1 MAELLPWL
9 VVAALAIGIGKGGFP
24 AAAALAVPFLALV
37 MNPVQAAALVLPAL
51 IVADCAAIWLYR
63 RHHSRRN
70 LAILL
75 PAMVLGLV
83 IATLIVPYASEPLLL
98 AFTGCAGLWTV
109 WRQWFVLNP
118 ATTRN
123 AGVASGALWGIV
135 AGITS
140 FLTHSGAPAA
150 HAYLLPQGLPKL
162 TLAGTMAITFAIVNF
177 AKIPSYNALGFFD
190 GLNWPLAAGLAGVGV
205 LGAFLGR
212 LLLAWMPEPLYMRI
226 IEILLLVLSLI
237 LIFKAALGFAGA

>member
-9 VVAALAIGIGKGGFP
+9 IVAALIIGIGKGGFP
-24 AAAALAVPFLALV
+24 VAAALAVPFLALV
-37 MNPVQAAALVLPAL
+37 MNPVQAAALVLPVL

-63 RHHSRRN
+63 RHYSRRN

-83 IATLIVPYASEPLLL
+83 IATLIVPNASEALLL

-109 WRQWFVLNP
+109 WRQWFVSSP
-118 ATTRN
+118 VTTRN
-123 AGVASGALWGIV
+123 AGVASGAFWGIV
-135 AGITS
+135 SGITS

-150 HAYLLPQGLPKL
+150 QAYLLPQRLPKL
-162 TLAGTMAITFAIVNF
+162 ILTGTMAITFAIVNF

-190 GLNWPLAAGLAGVGV
+190 GLNWPLAAGLAGVGI
-205 LGAFLGR
+205 LGALLGR
-212 LLLAWMPEPLYMRI
+212 LLVGMPEPLYMRI
-226 IEILLLVLSLI
+226 IEVLLLALSLI
-237 LIFKAALGFAGA
+237 LIFRAVLGFAGA

>member
-1 MAELLPWL
+1 MADLLPWL
-9 VVAALAIGIGKGGFP
+9 VVAALIIGIGKGGFP

-51 IVADCAAIWLYR
+51 IVADGAALWLYR
-63 RHHSRRN
+63 RHHSGRN

-75 PAMVLGLV
+75 PAMVLGLA
-83 IATLIVPYASEPLLL
+83 IATVIVPYASEPLLL

-109 WRQWFVLNP
+109 WRQWFVLRP
-118 ATTRN
+118 ATART
-123 AGVASGALWGIV
+123 ASVASGAFWGIV

-150 HAYLLPQGLPKL
+150 QAYLLPQSLPKL
-162 TLAGTMAITFAIVNF
+162 MLTGTMAITFAIVNF

-190 GLNWPLAAGLAGVGV
+190 GLNWPLAAGLAAVGV
-205 LGAFLGR
+205 IGALLGR
-212 LLLAWMPEPLYMRI
+212 LLAEMPEPLYMRVT
-226 IEILLLVLSLI
+226 EVLLLVLSLI
-237 LIFKAALGFAGA
+237 LVFKAAVGLVGA